1 MTILT
6 NDEPI
11 TTRKLKGRT
20 RRAVTLSTK
29 ITPRELELISAASEA
44 DGRALGEWVREAILK
59 AAHSSSTGVGADH
72 LMTEIVALQL
82 FLTDVLSPVACACR
96 ARGHCTV
103 RREERG
109 RTPCLKQT
117 GEEKRPSS
125 GRHTARFIRSARSFL
140 P

>member
-11 TTRKLKGRT
+11 TTRKLKGRAP
-20 RRAVTLSTK
+20 RSVTLTTK
-29 ITPRELELISAASEA
+29 ITSRELELISAASEA

-82 FLTDVLSPVACACR
+82 FLTDVLSPVACGERMSAEQYQEFMRKVNSHSR
-96 ARGHCTV
+96 ANQSASFA
-103 RREERG
+103 
-109 RTPCLKQT
+109 P
-117 GEEKRPSS
+117 
-125 GRHTARFIRSARSFL
+125 RSASSK

>member
-6 NDEPI
+6 NDEPM

-29 ITPRELELISAASEA
+29 ITSRELELISAASEA

-59 AAHSSSTGVGADH
+59 AAHSSSTGVGVDH

-82 FLTDVLSPVACACR
+82 FLTDVLSPVACGDRMSAQQYQELMRKVKTNKHR
-96 ARGHCTV
+96 AAREV
-103 RREERG
+103 IAQYFVKNEEER
-109 RTPCLKQT
+109 
-117 GEEKRPSS
+117 
-125 GRHTARFIRSARSFL
+125 HA
-140 P
+140 

>member
-6 NDEPI
+6 NAGPT

-29 ITPRELELISAASEA
+29 ITARELELISSACEA

-59 AAHSSSTGVGADH
+59 AAHSSSTCVGADH

-82 FLTDVLSPVACACR
+82 FLTDVLSPLACGERMNAEQYEKLMRNVKNNKHRAAREVIAQYVADD
-96 ARGHCTV
+96 GG
-103 RREERG
+103 ER
-109 RTPCLKQT
+109 
-117 GEEKRPSS
+117 
-125 GRHTARFIRSARSFL
+125 HA
-140 P
+140 

>member
-1 MTILT
+1 MALL
-6 NDEPI
+6 NNAEPI

-82 FLTDVLSPVACACR
+82 FLTDVLSPVACGDRMTTQQYQELMRKVKANKQR
-96 ARGHCTV
+96 AA
-103 RREERG
+103 REVITQYVG
-109 RTPCLKQT
+109 TKQ
-117 GEEKRPSS
+117 EE
-125 GRHTARFIRSARSFL
+125 HHA
-140 P
+140 